1 MESAAEVLV
10 TFGGFKRRVCVAG
23 VALCDI
29 PTCFISC
36 QNSFCVTGASA
47 SFSDDDFL
55 IFVWQVQ
62 HGGSVH
68 VQFAWQAQHFRRVV
82 LRVERVFA
90 NLMLRAAL
98 SGDDVPNDGIV
109 RVPFCV
115 ASASLGADLSCV
127 ECHFAW
133 QAQYRGHSTLH
144 ALHFTLRTLHFAL
157 YTPHFTLHNVHLT
170 LFTAECNLHSTLYS
184 LHFKIYTPQFTL
196 DT

>member
-1 MESAAEVLV
+1 
-10 TFGGFKRRVCVAG
+10 
-23 VALCDI
+23 
-29 PTCFISC
+29 
-36 QNSFCVTGASA
+36 
-47 SFSDDDFL
+47 
-55 IFVWQVQ
+55 
-62 HGGSVH
+62 
-68 VQFAWQAQHFRRVV
+68 
-82 LRVERVFA
+82 
-90 NLMLRAAL
+90 MLRAAL

-133 QAQYRGHSTLH
+133 QVQYRGHPTLH

-157 YTPHFTLHNVHLT
+157 YTPHFTLHNLHLT

-196 DT
+196 DTCRLRLFTLHAGFTLCTLHSPLHTLHTQHSTVFTLHTLHSTPFQYTGTGTGKNVQDC